1 MSKEDEFELNY
12 VKIDGKNEIKLLG
25 GDDYAAEVSTFFS
38 TVTEFEQEKIAKL
51 LQEQEQ
57 MEKEKEEE
65 IMRFVLENKQR
76 ENRFI

>member
-38 TVTEFEQEKIAKL
+38 TVTEFEQEKVPKRVIKEIQKNIPEKTDIL
-51 LQEQEQ
+51 KVILNLQ
-57 MEKEKEEE
+57 K
-65 IMRFVLENKQR
+65 NS
-76 ENRFI
+76 